1 MSTSIPYHYLRVSIS
16 RQCLEVFPGRNS
28 NEKKEPL
35 AIYKIS
41 SSRFGLGTEAGSLCT
56 PLGSFVIEEKI
67 GDHAPERMIFEAR
80 KPIGIIANLEGEEDY
95 VLTRILWLSGLEP
108 ENANTRDRYIY
119 IHGTNQENL
128 LGSPASHGCIRLA
141 NTAMVELFNIVQEGD
156 LVEIIAS

>member
-1 MSTSIPYHYLRVSIS
+1 M
-16 RQCLEVFPGRNS
+16 
-28 NEKKEPL
+28 
-35 AIYKIS
+35 
-41 SSRFGLGTEAGSLCT
+41 
-56 PLGSFVIEEKI
+56 IEEKI

-80 KPIGIIANLEGEEDY
+80 KPTGIIANLEGEEDY

-156 LVEIIAS
+156 LVEIVAS